1 MPEKVSW
8 KILFLIGVSAGII
21 AAGFPRLLPYMSQ
34 SAGEISLELF
44 TKEFFY
50 AVVAFA
56 VMIGVAM
63 IWLYKGT
70 EEHTKNLFMTAL
82 ALPAVLSGGINM
94 TSISS
99 VAENGLAEL
108 NRQNDTLVKK
118 LERKSGVEF
127 FELDLSNSNPV
138 DVSSGPALDWLGI
151 STAHAEGAV
160 SESNTGGGLQF
171 NAPALSKDYS
181 LVYAVKSTKAEIS
194 QVAKE
199 LESKNI
205 SNLTSIE
212 INNKYYLLGTNKMT
226 RADAVLNAIDIKEK
240 HGFSTNVVKL
250 K

>member
-1 MPEKVSW
+1 MSEKVSW
-8 KILFLIGVSAGII
+8 KMLFLIGVSAGVI
-21 AAGFPRLLPYMSQ
+21 AVAFPRLLPYMSQ
-34 SAGEISLELF
+34 TSGEVSLELF

-50 AVVAFA
+50 ALVAFS

-63 IWLYKGT
+63 IWLYKET

-94 TSISS
+94 TSVSS

-118 LERKSGVEF
+118 LEGNSGVEF

-138 DVSSGPALDWLGI
+138 DVSSGPELDWLGI
-151 STAHAEGAV
+151 STAHAEGV
-160 SESNTGGGLQF
+160 VPVRNSGGGLQF
-171 NAPALSKDYS
+171 SAPALSRDYS
-181 LVYAVKSTKAEIS
+181 LVYAVTSTKAEIV
-194 QVAKE
+194 QVAKD

-205 SNLTSIE
+205 SNLTIIE
-212 INNKYYLLGTNKMT
+212 SNNRYYLLDTNKTT
-226 RADAVLNAIDIKEK
+226 RADAVLNAIDVKEQY
-240 HGFSTNVVKL
+240 GFSPNVVRL